1 MPGSSWS
8 RCFSIVVALLFSAA
22 VSVPADAQIRF
33 DLPPQPLAQALT
45 SVGSLANLNVYFD
58 PALVDGHQAPALKAD
73 LSVDEALARL
83 LAGTQLHAVHVDENT
98 VRVVAGSVQKNAQSS
113 EHPPA
118 GAAYP
123 PPAMHLAYV
132 GDGQSINATG
142 QQRLVADTSDRSAAT
157 TELAQVVVTAQKR
170 EERLQ
175 DVPVPVTA
183 ITADTL
189 VGTHQLR
196 IQDYYSSV
204 PGLSMTSQGSG
215 DVTLAIRGITTG
227 YATNPSVGVTI
238 DDVPYGSSS
247 LLSNGSIYLPDIDP
261 SDLARIEILRGP
273 QGTLYGASSIGGL
286 LKFVTADPSTQRLSG
301 QVQTDVIGVHNGDG
315 AGYGVRGSV
324 NIPLGE
330 AFAIRASAFTRHD
343 PGYVDNPTFGLR
355 GVNNT
360 HVSGGHFSALWKPSA
375 DFSVKVGALIQ
386 NTDAGGNSDALP
398 SGGNLQQATLPNS
411 GTVDLRV
418 QLYSATITANL
429 GGMTLTSTTGYGLN
443 KANVRGDQSGGYG
456 GVGGFASIYGVT
468 GAWGATNTETKKLTQ
483 EIRLTSSV
491 GTALDWLVGGFYTH
505 ERSPTDQPIYAAD
518 QNTGAPV
525 GLLADFNFP
534 STFEEVAAFADLTF
548 HPTDRLDVQLG
559 GRYSSNRQIY
569 DETDSGPVIPDF
581 FGVASPLL
589 NPTEHSSDHAVT
601 YLFTP
606 EYKITPDLMTYLR
619 LASGYRPGGPNA
631 DAVLFGFPTHYGA
644 DKTYNYE
651 IGLKGNALD
660 KTLSFDASVYYV
672 DWKNIQISLFS
683 ATGFAFFENAGS
695 AKSEGVELSSQW
707 RPLQGL
713 SVAAWISWNQATL
726 TSDFPAAGTAVGS
739 AGDRLPYSSRW
750 SGNLSADYEFPLS
763 GRASLFGSGALSY
776 VGDREGTFNSVFT
789 PNTPRPVF
797 PAYVKTDLRTGL
809 HYDTWTAT
817 VFLNNATDRR
827 GVLSNVPALTGYVN
841 YIQPRTVGLSIAKTF

>member
-1 MPGSSWS
+1 MNRTLMLRSAVAGLLCLTVNAAWAAQTVSPSANSSSQLSFQIDPLPIVEALKRFASQAGMQLVYETQNIDPTIRTPGVVGTFTPEAALSHLLVHTNLEYKFLNA
-8 RCFSIVVALLFSAA
+8 RTVSIM
-22 VSVPADAQIRF
+22 SVPMMRQASNSTAD
-33 DLPPQPLAQALT
+33 QPFQARKSDT
-45 SVGSLANLNVYFD
+45 SGESE
-58 PALVDGHQAPALKAD
+58 
-73 LSVDEALARL
+73 SVE
-83 LAGTQLHAVHVDENT
+83 
-98 VRVVAGSVQKNAQSS
+98 
-113 EHPPA
+113 
-118 GAAYP
+118 
-123 PPAMHLAYV
+123 
-132 GDGQSINATG
+132 GDGLREVI
-142 QQRLVADTSDRSAAT
+142 
-157 TELAQVVVTAQKR
+157 VTAQKR

-189 VGTHQLR
+189 VEANQLR

-204 PGLSMTSQGSG
+204 PGLSMTSQGNG

-261 SDLARIEILRGP
+261 SDLARIEVLRGP

-286 LKFVTADPSTQRLSG
+286 LKFVTADPSTQELSG

-324 NIPLGE
+324 NIPLDDTL
-330 AFAIRASAFTRHD
+330 AIRASAFTRRD
-343 PGYVDNPTFGLR
+343 PGYIDNPTFNLK
-355 GVNNT
+355 GVNST
-360 HVSGGHFSALWKPSA
+360 DVSGGHFSALWKPMT
-375 DFSVKVGALIQ
+375 DFSVKLSALIQ
-386 NTDAGGNSDALP
+386 NTDAGGNSDALL
-398 SGGNLQQATLPNS
+398 SEGDLQQATLPNS
-411 GTVDLRV
+411 GTFNLRV
-418 QLYSATITANL
+418 QLYSATINANL
-429 GGMTLTSTTGYGLN
+429 GGITVTSVTGYGVN
-443 KANVRGDQSGGYG
+443 KANVRGDETDGYG
-456 GVGGFASIYGVT
+456 GGASIYGVT
-468 GAWGATNTETKKLTQ
+468 GAWGATNTETRKITQ
-483 EIRLTSSV
+483 EIRLASSV
-491 GTALDWLVGGFYTH
+491 GSTLDWLVGGFYTH
-505 ERSPTDQPIYAAD
+505 EQSPTDQPIYAANE
-518 QNTGAPV
+518 NTGAPV
-525 GLLADFNFP
+525 GLLANFDFP
-534 STFEEVAAFADLTF
+534 STFEEEAAFADLTF
-548 HPTDRLDVQLG
+548 HPTDRLDLQVG

-569 DETDSGPVIPDF
+569 DETDSGPLIPDL
-581 FGVASPLL
+581 FGVASPVI

-606 EYKITPDLMTYLR
+606 EYKINPDLMTYAR

-631 DAVLFGFPTHYGA
+631 DAVLFGFPTRYGA
-644 DKTYNYE
+644 DKTYDYE
-651 IGLKGNALD
+651 LGLKGDALD

-695 AKSEGVELSSQW
+695 AKSEGVELSGQW
-707 RPLQGL
+707 RPLKRL
-713 SVAAWISWNQATL
+713 TFSAWISWNEATL
-726 TSDFPAAGTAVGS
+726 TSDFPPDGTAIGS

-763 GRASLFGSGALSY
+763 GHASLFGSGALSY

-789 PNTPRPVF
+789 PDTPRPIF
-797 PAYVKTDLRTGL
+797 PAYAKTDLRTGVR
-809 HYDTWTAT
+809 YDTWTVS